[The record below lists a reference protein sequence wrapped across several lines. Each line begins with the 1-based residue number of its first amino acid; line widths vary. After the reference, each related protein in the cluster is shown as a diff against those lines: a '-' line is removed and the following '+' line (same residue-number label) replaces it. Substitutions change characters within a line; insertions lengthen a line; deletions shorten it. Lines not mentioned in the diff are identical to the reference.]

1 VKLRG
6 RLLWKYVVIIVLLV
20 SGALVVSG
28 AIEIYFSYQEN
39 KDALV
44 TLQREKADAAAS
56 RIEAFLKE
64 IERQIGWTTQPQLV
78 PPSGAL
84 EQRRVDYLRLLRQV
98 PAITELS
105 HIDANGREQLRISRL
120 AMDVVGSQTDY
131 STDPRFTEARS
142 GRIYHGPVTFR
153 KESEPYMTIAM
164 PQSGGTGVTA
174 AEVNLKF
181 IWDVVSQIKI
191 GRAGRAYAVD
201 SQGALVAHPDISLV
215 LQKTSMANLEHV
227 RAALARLEAARHA
240 DQLAEI
246 ARREGKGASAAQI
259 AREREAERGRHEA
272 ALRAVGGGVV
282 VRRAAQEVT
291 IARDT
296 QGKQV
301 LTAHSTIRPLHWAVF
316 VEQPLEE
323 AFEPVQASVERTV
336 LLILLGVG
344 LAVVASVILARRMV
358 RPIRALG
365 EGAARIGAGELGHQ
379 LEVKTGDELE
389 SLAGEFNRM
398 TGRLRESY
406 ATLEQRVEER
416 TAELSEALE
425 QQTATGEILRVI
437 SSSPTDLTPVF
448 TAILDNATR
457 LCGATMGLLF
467 RYDGQAFHAVAFHGA
482 SPEFVDYF
490 SRGPFQAGPETAL
503 GRLRQTLSPVHI
515 HDVTADAAY
524 ADRNPLRVATVEL
537 GGVRTFLGVP
547 MLREGGFVGA
557 IVIYRREVAP
567 FADKQIQLVTTFA
580 DQAVIAIENV
590 RLFKELEDRNSAL
603 TEALR
608 QQTATSEILQVISRT
623 QTDVQPVFEAIADS
637 AVRLCDGL
645 ASGVFRMEGG
655 LIHLVARRSLQPELG
670 ATAAT
675 IDQLRGTW
683 PRPLDDRSLPVTRA
697 VRDGV
702 VVEITDIDH
711 DPELTPEF
719 RELGRKLGYG
729 SLLLVPMNREGV
741 SIGAISIARA
751 APGHFPASQV
761 ALMKTFA
768 DQAVIAIEN
777 VRLLRELQDKT
788 AQLEIANRHKSE
800 FLANMSHELRTPLN
814 AVIGFS
820 EVLLERMFGDLNDKQ
835 EEYLQDILGSG
846 RHLLS
851 LINDILDLSKIE
863 AGRMELELT
872 DFDLPQAVDNALTLV
887 RERASRR
894 GIVLEQAL
902 DPGIG
907 EVQADERK
915 FKQVLLN
922 LLSNA
927 VKFTGAG
934 GRIDVSAVRV
944 DGAVEVSVRD
954 TGIGIA
960 PEDQD
965 AVFEEFRQVGTDYAK
980 KREGTGLGL
989 ALARR
994 FVELHGG
1001 KIWVKSQVGEGST
1014 FTFSIPVKAW
1024 QAS

>member
-1 VKLRG
+1 MKLRR
-6 RLLWKYVVIIVLLV
+6 RLLWKYVVIIVVLV
-20 SGALVVSG
+20 SGALVASG

-39 KDALV
+39 KAALV
-44 TLQREKADAAAS
+44 SLQHEKAQAAAS
-56 RIEAFLKE
+56 RIESFLKE

-78 PPSGAL
+78 PPAAAL

-105 HIDANGREQLRISRL
+105 HLDAAGREQLRISRL

-131 STDPRFTEARS
+131 SQDPRFTEARS
-142 GRIYHGPVTFR
+142 GKIHYGPVYFR

-164 PQSGGTGVTA
+164 LQSGGTGVTA

-201 SQGALVAHPDISLV
+201 SRGALVAHPDISLV
-215 LQKTSMANLEHV
+215 LQKTSMANLAHV
-227 RAALARLEAARHA
+227 KTAFA
-240 DQLAEI
+240 
-246 ARREGKGASAAQI
+246 GAMP
-259 AREREAERGRHEA
+259 GRTPED
-272 ALRAVGGGVV
+272 
-282 VRRAAQEVT
+282 VT
-291 IARDT
+291 ISRDA
-296 QGKQV
+296 QGRQV
-301 LTAHSTIRPLHWAVF
+301 LTAHSMILPVRWAVF

-323 AFEPVQASVERTV
+323 AFQPVQASVQRTV
-336 LLILLGVG
+336 ILVFIGVG
-344 LAVVASVILARRMV
+344 LSVVASVILARRMV

-365 EGAARIGAGELGHQ
+365 DGAARIGAGELGHQ
-379 LEVKTGDELE
+379 LDVKTGDELE
-389 SLAGEFNRM
+389 SLAAEFNRM
-398 TGRLRESY
+398 TARLQESY

-425 QQTATGEILRVI
+425 QQTATSGILRVI
-437 SSSPTDLTPVF
+437 SSSPTDVQPVLDAVAASAVGLCQAHAAAVWLVDGDHLVSAGVSGVGPITRGLTIP
-448 TAILDNATR
+448 ILPSLASGRAVISGEISGSLDLQAALAELERAAPEVADATR
-457 LCGATMGLLF
+457 RT
-467 RYDGQAFHAVAFHGA
+467 
-482 SPEFVDYF
+482 
-490 SRGPFQAGPETAL
+490 
-503 GRLRQTLSPVHI
+503 
-515 HDVTADAAY
+515 
-524 ADRNPLRVATVEL
+524 
-537 GGVRTFLGVP
+537 GVRTIVACPL
-547 MLREGGFVGA
+547 LREGRPIGVL
-557 IVIYRREVAP
+557 VVSRREVKP
-567 FADKQIQLVTTFA
+567 FEDKHVSLLKTFA

-608 QQTATSEILQVISRT
+608 QQTATSEILQVISQT
-623 QTDVQPVFEAIADS
+623 QTDVQPVFDAIADS
-637 AVRLCDGL
+637 AVRLCDGI
-645 ASGVFRMEGG
+645 ASGVFVAEGG
-655 LIHLVARRSLQPELG
+655 LIKLVARRSLRPEVG
-670 ATAAT
+670 DTATT
-675 IDQLRGTW
+675 VDELRGTW
-683 PRPLDDRSLPVTRA
+683 PRPLDDRPLPVTRA

-702 VVEITDIDH
+702 VVEIADIETD
-711 DPELTPEF
+711 PGLTAEF
-719 RELGRKLGYG
+719 RELGRSLGYR
-729 SLLLVPMNREGV
+729 SLLLVPMNREDV
-741 SIGAISIARA
+741 SVGAISIARA
-751 APGHFPASQV
+751 TTGHFPPSQV
-761 ALMKTFA
+761 TLMKTFA

-820 EVLLERMFGDLNDKQ
+820 EVLLERMFGDINEKQ

-872 DFDLPQAVDNALTLV
+872 DFDLPAALDNALTLV
-887 RERASRR
+887 RERAARR
-894 GIVLEQAL
+894 GIAVERSL
-902 DPGIG
+902 DPRVG
-907 EVQADERK
+907 EIRGDERK
-915 FKQVLLN
+915 IKQVLLN

-927 VKFTGAG
+927 VKFTGEG
-934 GRIDVSAVRV
+934 GKIEVRAERV
-944 DGAVEVSVRD
+944 DGTVEVSVTD

-960 PEDQD
+960 PADQE
-965 AVFEEFRQVGTDYAK
+965 AVFEEFRQVGTDYAS

-1001 KIWVKSQVGEGST
+1001 KIWLKSRVGEGST
-1014 FTFSIPVKAW
+1014 FTFSIPVKVW